1 MENQLSD
8 AEKAEY
14 IDRMKWCIDK
24 YSDDIR
30 VLHEAADE
38 ILLEIVE
45 RVGLQE
51 VADLFR
57 DADKWYA

>member
-1 MENQLSD
+1 MEKPLSD
-8 AEKAEY
+8 IEKAEY
-14 IDRMKWCIDK
+14 IDRMICCIDE
-24 YSDDIR
+24 YSDDIEA
-30 VLHEAADE
+30 LHIEADN

-57 DADKWYA
+57 GVDKWYA

>member
-1 MENQLSD
+1 MEKQLSD
-8 AEKAEY
+8 IEKAEY
-14 IDRMKWCIDK
+14 IDRMKCCIDE
-24 YSDDIR
+24 YSDDIET
-30 VLHEAADE
+30 LHVEADH

-57 DADKWYA
+57 DAEKWYA

>member
-1 MENQLSD
+1 MEKPLSVI
-8 AEKAEY
+8 EKAGY
-14 IDRMKWCIDK
+14 IDRMKCCIDE
-24 YSDDIR
+24 YSDDIEA
-30 VLHEAADE
+30 LHEEADN

>member
-8 AEKAEY
+8 VEKAEY
-14 IDRMKWCIDK
+14 IDRMKCCIDE
-24 YSDDIR
+24 YSDDIEA
-30 VLHEAADE
+30 LHVKADN

-57 DADKWYA
+57 DADKYYA